1 MSDPRYDNRTP
12 IIDGTP
18 SNTGWFIAAAAAV
31 VLVFGVLF
39 YSMNGDAPQTAAAR
53 KLRRPDRLSAP
64 PPLRPI
70 PAERRRSA
78 KPRNPDRRRLRGRG
92 SVSDRV
98 IRA

>member
-39 YSMNGDAPQTAAAR
+39 YSMNGDAPQTAGSPQTQTTGQTERAAPTPANPGGTAPQR
-53 KLRRPDRLSAP
+53 ETPD
-64 PPLRPI
+64 
-70 PAERRRSA
+70 
-78 KPRNPDRRRLRGRG
+78 PR
-92 SVSDRV
+92 
-98 IRA
+98 

>member
-39 YSMNGDAPQTAAAR
+39 YNMNGDAPQTAGSR
-53 KLRRPDRLSAP
+53 QTQTTGQTE
-64 PPLRPI
+64 PI
-70 PAERRRSA
+70 PANPAGTAPQREA
-78 KPRNPDRRRLRGRG
+78 PRTQ
-92 SVSDRV
+92 
-98 IRA
+98 